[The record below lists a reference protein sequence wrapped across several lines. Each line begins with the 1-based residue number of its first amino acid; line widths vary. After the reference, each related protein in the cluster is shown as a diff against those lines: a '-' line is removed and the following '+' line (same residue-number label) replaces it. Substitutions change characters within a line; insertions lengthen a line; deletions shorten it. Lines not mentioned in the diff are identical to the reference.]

1 MLRTPSSSVI
11 GRNSFTICR
20 HTSRRDNEPE
30 RSWNNSIQIWN
41 CFSVLNLFHV
51 SPVRASDHR
60 TETKAEILC
69 RETVYCVQR
78 RRWETLHSV
87 DISHI
92 THHFTNCGSIDE
104 NNKYRFA
111 AFRSSS
117 DHLSSPRISGRFY
130 MRDSGSPWSVPRVG
144 MGSTRPGNGSGL
156 KLLIWKINAATSHLR
171 STESLTCV
179 MSCPQGR

>member
-41 CFSVLNLFHV
+41 CFSVLNLFQV

-87 DISHI
+87 DI

-144 MGSTRPGNGSGL
+144 MGSTRPRLSGL
-156 KLLIWKINAATSHLR
+156 HRPHYSPAAGRRGGWLEADAAAAGQR
-171 STESLTCV
+171 CV
-179 MSCPQGR
+179 LQYHC